1 MNTFLSWR
9 IWLKANGLER
19 EANTAEANYV
29 KYDKEMN
36 NKGEIE
42 KDLEDMLDRLNKNNS
57 GIIVKSGCV
66 TETISLPESSVKLL
80 SLNLTS
86 EVKMDIRNLIERIDN
101 VDDMNN
107 SERKKL
113 SLEIKSKYIDL
124 MGEAFE
130 VALTSDYILKN
141 IDTFKKTF
149 KELAY

>member
-1 MNTFLSWR
+1 
-9 IWLKANGLER
+9 
-19 EANTAEANYV
+19 
-29 KYDKEMN
+29 
-36 NKGEIE
+36 
-42 KDLEDMLDRLNKNNS
+42 MLDRLNKNNS